1 MTMDSPIPTDDPP
14 SADRSRSRR
23 WVVAIVISLLAFLV
37 MGHLVRRTVDA
48 VVPPT
53 NFGVVGAKL
62 DQYRSL
68 KAELDTLFL
77 GTSRLLYGINPSIF
91 DATMAARGCPTR
103 SFNLSL
109 RGLNIR
115 ELILLVR
122 AIHDDPPPRLK
133 YLLVEP
139 RPNQSRAL
147 LTQRF
152 QATLTPDTFVLSV
165 REIFINPRRD
175 YNKMFALRDY
185 LLAFTYR
192 NIGIGAIH
200 NYLSRRRNNTSGTE
214 ADDVADNSTYRPLGQ
229 KDDGTI
235 EFHAP
240 EFLSAEHRIA
250 WIRYLEWYRDHAEH
264 RWAPGQ
270 LDGWLYL
277 VNSFVRTLESISG
290 RVIIVLPPS
299 VYTQTAVVK
308 QVFEQYYQWLLVVA
322 LDPVTQPDLYDAKL
336 WYDDEHLNDVGA
348 SLYSRRL
355 AEAICRTPDD
365 MGASTTLM
373 PRSDRLLGSD

>member
-1 MTMDSPIPTDDPP
+1 M
-14 SADRSRSRR
+14 
-23 WVVAIVISLLAFLV
+23 AIVISLLAFLV